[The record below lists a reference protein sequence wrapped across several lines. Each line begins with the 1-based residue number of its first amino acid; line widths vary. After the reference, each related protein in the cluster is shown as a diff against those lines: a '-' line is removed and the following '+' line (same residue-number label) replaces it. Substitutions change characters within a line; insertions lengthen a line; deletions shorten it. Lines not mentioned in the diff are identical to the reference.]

1 MEARSLLEGRL
12 TTGLFLNLYKKNAT
26 QVPQPAKHL
35 VIGVDLFPIARF
47 PHDLFGPD
55 YLGSYSE
62 GRDAVLPLLDGYA
75 EVVSLL

>member
-26 QVPQPAKHL
+26 QVPQPAEHL

-47 PHDLFGPD
+47 PHDLLGPD
-55 YLGSYSE
+55 YLGPYSASRR
-62 GRDAVLPLLDGYA
+62 GP
-75 EVVSLL
+75 